1 MKNLLILFSLILVTG
16 CGTKN
21 ETIDLRNPEI
31 ENYVEV
37 KKTILSY
44 KGIPFSGVVKN
55 HTNKSMTVTK
65 RFSLGWRSWEVEY
78 VEGVRNGKA
87 TYYFGNGQIAEYGNF
102 KDGMMDGIW
111 FEYFDVERVQEN
123 NWPPGF
129 KKEDFKDD
137 FPVKSE
143 KTYRFDKLYGLS
155 KTYYVVSPKYG
166 SPYTTL
172 SEKIE
177 YTSTRSGY
185 VQKDGPFEKYL
196 FDQTGDYSD
205 QIIEKGTFKNNR
217 LHGDY
222 TTWFGGPDYAVK
234 SQTVYENG
242 VDVNVD
248 PEVEKRK
255 KAAADAAIYESIK
268 AQEEEML
275 KNLGY

>member
-1 MKNLLILFSLILVTG
+1 MKNLIMFFFVFLVIG

-21 ETIDLRNPEI
+21 EIIDLTNPEI
-31 ENYVEV
+31 DKYVEV
-37 KKTILSY
+37 KNTILSY

-143 KTYRFDKLYGLS
+143 ETYRFDKLNGIS
-155 KTYYVVSPKYG
+155 KIYYVVSPKYG

-172 SEKIE
+172 SEKME
-177 YTSTRSGY
+177 YTSTKSGNTL
-185 VQKDGPFEKYL
+185 KDGPFERYL

-205 QIIEKGTFKNNR
+205 QIIAKGTFKNHR
-217 LHGDY
+217 LHGQY
-222 TTWFGGPDYAVK
+222 TTWYGGPDYAIK
-234 SQTVYENG
+234 FQTEYENG
-242 VDVNVD
+242 VDLNID
-248 PEVEKRK
+248 PEVEKK
-255 KAAADAAIYESIK
+255 EKAAAKAARLRGYGAPDPANYE
-268 AQEEEML
+268 
-275 KNLGY
+275 